1 MTNTLEID
9 AFVHLLFSS
18 APFILN
24 ERLLGL
30 RNAMAATLVMY
41 YADMKKEYKA
51 EQHLVLQK
59 MEDAAKKRANVP
71 MTDLKSYSN
80 EIKSRF
86 VVLNAPARC
95 GGSLDDVKNAIR
107 VSFHSAMLIESIT

>member
-41 YADMKKEYKA
+41 YADMKKECKA
-51 EQHLVLQK
+51 EQHLVLRK
-59 MEDAAKKRANVP
+59 MEDAAKRANVP
-71 MTDLKSYSN
+71 IKDLKSYSN